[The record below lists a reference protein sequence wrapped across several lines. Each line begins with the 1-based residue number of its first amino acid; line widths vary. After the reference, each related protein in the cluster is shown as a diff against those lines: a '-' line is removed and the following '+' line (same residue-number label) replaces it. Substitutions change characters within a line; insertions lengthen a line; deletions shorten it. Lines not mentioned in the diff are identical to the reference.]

1 MGYIK
6 KLKNNELV
14 GGTDKH
20 TIYPVTSTKAVFEEV
35 TEGNESSFKSQKTIN
50 GEHDDRIKGLENE
63 MPDTVKSITING
75 GTEHTVD
82 ESGNV
87 DLTIYT
93 VKPDD
98 PDVPAMA
105 ELVEKNRDDIAD
117 IKEEIGTD
125 TTENTL
131 SGRITELE
139 TLVGGSGE
147 GSVNT
152 RIANTKAEILGD
164 AAEDYN
170 TLGKVEDKIQ
180 EEVARATAEETEL
193 SLYVHNIEGGNIRVK
208 TSVPTNPDTGAP
220 ANTVYRV
227 AGTTTYSDYMWNGTT
242 MVKMAEYNVDTLESQ
257 FGYYKWETASNTIS
271 ITTNNQVA
279 DSPIGSYLLTSGG
292 SFKIKMS
299 NKATGACTLNMNGK
313 GAKTLLYNGDPIDS
327 NNTWE
332 INETISVYYDG
343 TVYQASNS
351 QGGSNKKIDAYL
363 YGDLRTLAVGQTYN
377 VDEAVKTTDKQLR
390 RITKEITPLSLSET
404 LASGSL
410 KTSSNATYRAASTIS
425 TYNPNPS
432 TPYSAGAY
440 ALGSMTV
447 YTLAV
452 TAESVTAGSITVN
465 ETEVA
470 VEATDDASAIAS
482 NIADALV
489 IEGWTTSVAENVVTV
504 RCNTIGNN
512 TTTIAI
518 DVGDTGVVVSGNSTP
533 SAAGTDVIMKYDGE
547 SWAEAEVSTMAAD
560 GVLVAVDETWLIANA
575 TIQNSVVRDISLDKE
590 LYTIPYLNVFTGYST
605 VIRASKSSD
614 AISINVTSHYND
626 SRSVAGFVVPPYAL
640 GKKVGFRFEFKKT
653 AGDNTNTP
661 LYFFGAANTY
671 TRLGVI
677 CTLSG
682 NSGFVDV
689 VADVPQN
696 TAYIGIVNQ
705 GINKNSV
712 LTLSGLTIYEREE
725 QKELARKTEDTS
737 DALNN
742 LLGTN
747 YFDLEDA
754 VIYGSD
760 PSKGTIEKIDN
771 GIKITCVTTQN
782 QILWWLFPNNLK
794 MGIEYIISF
803 DATIKG
809 GTLSGTQAHNF
820 DIYNDNTYV
829 NQFII
834 SKNGHY
840 EKKLKI
846 NGSLYRFRANSS
858 YLIGR
863 AGVSIEF
870 TNISFK
876 VPSVSINSIEDIT
889 EDVRS
894 LNDRL
899 VVCETSCKDKDI
911 HFFEVE
917 EDGLYFVDKYLNI
930 GGKFDGNGFHAI
942 NINE

>member
-35 TEGNESSFKSQKTIN
+35 TEGDKSSFKSQETIN
-50 GEHDDRIKGLENE
+50 GDYDDRIKGLETV
-63 MPDTVKSITING
+63 MPDTIKSITING
-75 GTEHTVD
+75 GTKTYLPED
-82 ESGNV
+82 GNV
-87 DLTIYT
+87 ELTIYSEGGE
-93 VKPDD
+93 DY
-98 PDVPAMA
+98 PAIS
-105 ELVEKNRDDIAD
+105 ELVEQNAANIEN
-117 IKEEIGTD
+117 IQNEIGTD
-125 TTENTL
+125 TTQNTL

-139 TLVGGSGE
+139 TLVGGSGQ

-227 AGTTTYSDYMWNGTT
+227 AGTNTYSDYMWNGIT

-279 DSPIGSYLLTSGG
+279 DSPIGSYLLTYGG

-351 QGGSNKKIDAYL
+351 QGGSNRKIDAYL

-404 LASGSL
+404 LTSGSL
-410 KTSSNATYRAASTIS
+410 KESGNATYRAARTIS
-425 TYNPNPS
+425 IYNPNPS

-440 ALGSMTV
+440 ALGIMTV
-447 YTLAV
+447 YTLTV

-482 NIADALV
+482 NIANALV

-504 RCNTIGNN
+504 RCNIIGNN
-512 TTTIAI
+512 TTTITI

-533 SAAGTDVIMKYDGE
+533 SVAGTDVIMKYDGE
-547 SWAEAEVSTMAAD
+547 SWTEAEVNTMATD
-560 GVLVAVDETWLIANA
+560 GVLVEVDEAWLIANA
-575 TIQNSVVRDISLDKE
+575 TAQNSIVKDVSLDKE
-590 LYTIPYLNVFTGYST
+590 LYSIPYLNTFSGDNSRLTTSKTSST
-605 VIRASKSSD
+605 
-614 AISINVTSHYND
+614 ISINVQRQDTSAKAI
-626 SRSVAGFVVPPYAL
+626 AGFIIPPYIA
-640 GKKVGFRFEFKKT
+640 GKKIGLKFNFSKT
-653 AGDNTNTP
+653 SGDNTNTP
-661 LYFFGAANTY
+661 LYFFGAASTY

-677 CTLSG
+677 CTLSD
-682 NSGFVDV
+682 NNGFVDEIV
-689 VADVPQN
+689 DVPEN
-696 TAYIGIVNQ
+696 TAYIGIIAN
-705 GINKNSV
+705 GINRYST
-712 LTLSGLTIYEREE
+712 LTLSDLVIYERDE
-725 QKELARKTEDTS
+725 QKTLAQKTEDNS
-737 DALNN
+737 DILNN

-747 YFDLEDA
+747 YFDLEKA
-754 VIYGSD
+754 IIYGSD
-760 PSKGTIEKIDN
+760 ATKGTIEKIDN
-771 GIKITCVTTQN
+771 GIKVTCVTYSN
-782 QILWWLFPNNLK
+782 QLLWWLFPNNLK
-794 MGIEYIISF
+794 MGTEYIISF

-809 GTLSGTQAHNF
+809 GSLNGAVAHNM
-820 DIYNDNTYV
+820 DIYNNDGTFIAN
-829 NQFII
+829 FII

-840 EKKLKI
+840 EKRLKI
-846 NGSLYRFRANSS
+846 NGSLYRFRINSGA
-858 YLIGR
+858 LIGR
-863 AGVSIEF
+863 AGVSVEF

-876 VPSVSINSIEDIT
+876 VPSVNINKIEDIA
-889 EDVRS
+889 EEVSVLDS
-894 LNDRL
+894 RL
-899 VVCETSCKDKDI
+899 VACESSCKDKDT
-911 HFFEVE
+911 HFFDVE

-930 GGKFDGNGFHAI
+930 GGKFDSNGFHAI